1 MKGTRRLDIFA
12 WAGVASLT
20 LTVAAV
26 AAQQPNKS
34 PKDKDQDKDKHPTL
48 KLTARPPLGMSPARV
63 VLTGDLTG
71 GPNDAE
77 DFYCPTV
84 EWDWGDGTTSESSSD
99 CEPYEAG
106 KSEIKRRY
114 SVEHVFRAGNYRVAL
129 RLKKR
134 DKMITSATVMVEV
147 RPGIRDL

>member
-1 MKGTRRLDIFA
+1 MFA
-12 WAGVASLT
+12 WAGVASLM
-20 LTVAAV
+20 LSVAAG
-26 AAQQPNKS
+26 AAQQSNKS
-34 PKDKDQDKDKHPTL
+34 SKDKDQDKDNKPTL
-48 KLTARPPLGMSPARV
+48 KLTARPPLGMSPARI

-77 DFYCPTV
+77 DFYCPTI
-84 EWDWGDGTTSESSSD
+84 EWDWGDGTTSESTSD

-106 KSEIKRRY
+106 KSEIRRRY
-114 SVEHVFRAGNYRVAL
+114 TTEHVFQAGAYRVAL

-134 DKMITSATVMVEV
+134 DKMVSSATVMVEV